1 MADHTT
7 RRRKLRG
14 VLVAVAALALP
25 LLAQGVGQATQAP
38 ASHDGAAKPYLGWS
52 SWSLQSTNYPGVNPN
67 GNYSY
72 LTESN
77 VLANATVLATKLAG
91 VGYEYVNVD
100 SGWFADWN
108 WNFHIDAYGRPARDT
123 ARFPDPMPVVAA
135 KIHRMGLKFG
145 LYYPA
150 GLYSAAYDANTP
162 IYGSEDG
169 CTTQRAVLK
178 DANGKPEPIP
188 NQWTGWYA
196 LDFSAGNPCGY
207 EYIRSVADMFASWGV
222 DFLKI
227 DGVTPGS
234 ANNNP
239 ASLADSSYYEVAAWH
254 SAFDAVHW
262 RGQILLS
269 YSIPVS
275 YAPYWQRNSN
285 GVRVDNDVECYCGT
299 LVGGWTHSLTERW
312 QDVVPWLPYARPG
325 FWPNLDSLDVGN
337 GVMDGLTR
345 DERQSYMTLWAI
357 EAAPLYLGDDLTKLD
372 SYGISLLTNR
382 EVIAVDQ
389 AARPA
394 HPVSQATQQQVWFSR
409 DADGSYTVAL
419 FNLGDTAATVTANW
433 SDVGFSG
440 SAAARDLWTHTD
452 LGRFTGGFATTVPA
466 HGSRLLRVTPR
477 R

>member
-1 MADHTT
+1 M
-7 RRRKLRG
+7 
-14 VLVAVAALALP
+14 AALALP
-25 LLAQGVGQATQAP
+25 LLGQGVGQATPAP
-38 ASHDGAAKPYLGWS
+38 ASTTAAQPYLGWS
-52 SWSLQSTNYPGVNPN
+52 SWSLQSTHYPGVNPN
-67 GNYSY
+67 GDYSY
-72 LTESN
+72 LTEAA
-77 VLANATVLATKLAG
+77 VLANAHVMATKLRSAG
-91 VGYEYVNVD
+91 YDYVNVD
-100 SGWFADWN
+100 SGWFADWQ

-145 LYYPA
+145 VYYPA
-150 GLYSAAYDANTP
+150 GLYSTAYDADTP
-162 IYGSEDG
+162 IWGSTDG
-169 CTTQRAVLK
+169 CTTRKAALK
-178 DANGKPEPIP
+178 DADGNPEPIP

-234 ANNNP
+234 GNDNP

-254 SAFDAVHW
+254 RAFDAAHW

-275 YAPYWQRNSN
+275 YGPYWQRNSN
-285 GVRVDNDVECYCGT
+285 GARIDNDVECYCDT

-312 QDVVPWLPYARPG
+312 TDVVPWLRYARPG

-337 GVMDGLTR
+337 GAMDGLTD

-357 EAAPLYLGDDLTKLD
+357 ESAPLYLGDDLTKLD
-372 SYGISLLTNR
+372 GYGLQLVTNR

-389 AARPA
+389 AGHPA

-409 DADGSYTVAL
+409 DTDGSYTVAL

-433 SDVGFSG
+433 SDLGFTG
-440 SAAARDLWTHTD
+440 SASARDLWRHQE
-452 LGRFTGGFATTVPA
+452 LGRFANGFTATVPA